1 MASSRFLI
9 RSVDRDKDI
18 YPSASN
24 FKVNLG
30 DVIPKV
36 TLIKAVNLTL
46 PMTLYNITDKNNS
59 LTFEMNELPFWV
71 FRLAPGKYSGSE
83 IREKLRQW
91 FDSYVNDCMWIQ
103 YDDNLG
109 KMKFVYQR
117 TDYWAT
123 LNFDV
128 KNSIADILGY
138 KRVTKHW
145 DANELESDY
154 YTWLAENLFDT
165 TGGVR
170 LIYITVDF
178 LDTTN
183 SLISTDEDLNVDLF
197 IAVPIQWDKE
207 VISVRPTDLLNNS
220 VEFLKPKMIQSIH
233 FKVLTYH
240 DGSPHIADFHGID
253 WFIELFFDNPLQN

>member
-1 MASSRFLI
+1 MSSSRFLI
-9 RSVDRDKDI
+9 RSIDRDKSV

-46 PMTLYNITDKNNS
+46 PMSLYNITKHNNHFRFKEIDFAWQDK
-59 LTFEMNELPFWV
+59 LLE
-71 FRLAPGKYSGSE
+71 PGKYSGAD
-83 IREKLRQW
+83 IRQALRDKFHEW
-91 FDSYVNDCMWIQ
+91 YPDMMWIKW
-103 YDDNLG
+103 DEKTG
-109 KMKFVYQR
+109 KMGFQIQS
-117 TDYWAT
+117 TDR
-123 LNFDV
+123 LFDIDLDV
-128 KNSIADILGY
+128 SNSIADVLGY
-138 KRVTKHW
+138 KHEMIHLTVENFRI
-145 DANELESDY
+145 D
-154 YTWLAENLFDT
+154 AENIFDT

-197 IAVPIQWDKE
+197 IAVPIQWGEE
-207 VISVRPTDLLNNS
+207 VISVRSSDLLNNS
-220 VEFLKPKMIQSIH
+220 VEFLKPKMIQTIH